1 MKNLIVIA
9 DWVKDDLY
17 KSEFLTALSG
27 HIPSNSGLNIS
38 FVSSSKSDIHHA
50 FLLHQIAY
58 TTDRLGAAHETVILM
73 GSDLRSSF
81 ANSPSPFVVLKLQSG
96 IFVLGQN
103 TGKVFSMIRDEL
115 EEAFVYSPIDLD
127 KSYIARDVFPRI
139 CSVFMDARQQELDL
153 DELHMNQI
161 PPMFDKYIGHI
172 TNDALFLTTLTHQDL
187 KGKYSFGD
195 KIHLIIGSENI
206 LVKYVENIENEDLS
220 TSLVYSGSSGDIN
233 DPYLELKLIDQS
245 SHKINPGDKVTLAI

>member
-127 KSYIARDVFPRI
+127 KSYIARDVYPRI
-139 CSVFMDARQQELDL
+139 CSVFMNARQQELDL
-153 DELHMNQI
+153 DEIHMNQI
-161 PPMFDKYIGHI
+161 APMMEYYIGHI
-172 TNDALFLTTLTHQDL
+172 TNDGLFLTTMTNQDL
-187 KGKYSFGD
+187 KGKFTFGD
-195 KIHLIIGSENI
+195 KIHFIVGTENI
-206 LVKYVENIENEDLS
+206 LVKYVENIENEDQDA
-220 TSLVYSGSSGDIN
+220 SLFYSGSSGDIT

-245 SHKINPGDKVTLAI
+245 SHKIKPGDKIILT